1 MSDQFITDLSKTFEN
16 IRKFKWKLNP
26 TKCVFGI
33 PSGKLL
39 SFIVSSRGPP
49 RNKTTPK
56 AIQTTTLDVGYYAPR
71 GPNLSKSL
79 CSFHY

>member
-26 TKCVFGI
+26 TKCVFGV

-39 SFIVSSRGPP
+39 DFIVNSRGIEANPTKVNAIRYMKPP
-49 RNKTTPK
+49 R
-56 AIQTTTLDVGYYAPR
+56 
-71 GPNLSKSL
+71 SK
-79 CSFHY
+79 